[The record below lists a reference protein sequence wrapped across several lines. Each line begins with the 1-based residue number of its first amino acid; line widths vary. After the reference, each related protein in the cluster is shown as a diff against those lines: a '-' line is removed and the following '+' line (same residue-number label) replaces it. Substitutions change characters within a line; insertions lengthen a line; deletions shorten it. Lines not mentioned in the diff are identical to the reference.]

1 MKGEAKLCR
10 RTKGLIKGKEDSGV
24 GSLVQEQCTLT
35 PKRLCSTAVSKEQ
48 TQCKLKTKK
57 GTSESMSWEEL
68 PPHKLPLQGRQLLP
82 HILKEACAGAS
93 PQMGTRNNSTAS
105 PVPQAEVRIDG
116 ISH

>member
-1 MKGEAKLCR
+1 
-10 RTKGLIKGKEDSGV
+10 
-24 GSLVQEQCTLT
+24 
-35 PKRLCSTAVSKEQ
+35 
-48 TQCKLKTKK
+48 
-57 GTSESMSWEEL
+57 MSWEEL